1 LDREYQKIV
10 LIEKRVNEEEESMKK
25 EFLRSSWKHALLL
38 CSAAIVLTL
47 LVLMVPGSK
56 AQATVS
62 NPILVNNWS
71 PAGGATAEC
80 ATASSYTGVTYTGAT
95 KFDPPNSGTK
105 SPVTISVNETTKKF
119 SWSSNTQGISA
130 VIVKASTK
138 AYIYTY
144 SQATSGSGLIAPDEK
159 EISHITFC
167 WNVSC
172 PVGQVLSGGS
182 CVTACQWNSSIPS
195 TSPSCQPPTC
205 GYGTIWDGTA
215 CVWQCLFNP
224 AIPSTSPACHPACYP
239 GTVWDG
245 TTCVWQCLFNPAIPS
260 TSPDCHPSCPT
271 GQTWNGTT
279 CVIDSCPVD
288 QLLIGGECVDACE
301 FDATIP
307 ASSGDCH
314 APCAD
319 NEIWDGTACVIDSC
333 PVDQLLIGGECVD
346 ACEFD
351 ATIPASSG
359 DCHAPCATNE
369 TWNGTACVIDSCPVG
384 QLLIEGECVD
394 ACEFNAAIP
403 ASSADCHEACAEGE
417 TWNGESCVPNSCPT
431 GEVLIN
437 DVCVT
442 ACASN
447 PSLAADDPGCALP
460 PPPPPVIVL
469 SGLSVVLDPF
479 CSVDGQ
485 MQWTV
490 ENPNSVTVYVTD
502 WTVDGAHMGPLF
514 ATPGSTR
521 LTATVL
527 GTHTVTLYYDDGK
540 TASLTDSLSACPLTI
555 PVTGTG
561 GLLIPVTGADLSAKI
576 YLGLLCAGL
585 SLTGIALLR
594 KQLLKRLT
602 H

>member
-1 LDREYQKIV
+1 
-10 LIEKRVNEEEESMKK
+10 MKK

-47 LVLMVPGSK
+47 LVLSLPNRTV
-56 AQATVS
+56 QATYGPVPYYVDS
-62 NPILVNNWS
+62 WS
-71 PAGGATAEC
+71 PAGGAQAEC
-80 ATASSYTGVTYTGAT
+80 NAASAYTGVSYNGALKIDGTSNGVNNGTYGSGAI
-95 KFDPPNSGTK
+95 
-105 SPVTISVNETTKKF
+105 TIYGNYGWGF
-119 SWSSNTQGISA
+119 SWTSTPSIGA
-130 VIVKASTK
+130 VIVKAATH
-138 AYIYTY
+138 AYIFPY
-144 SQATSGSGLIAPDEK
+144 SPAATAGYYLYAPEYK
-159 EISHITFC
+159 TVSHATFC

-182 CVTACQWNSSIPS
+182 CVTACVYDSS
-195 TSPSCQPPTC
+195 
-205 GYGTIWDGTA
+205 
-215 CVWQCLFNP
+215 
-224 AIPSTSPACHPACYP
+224 
-239 GTVWDG
+239 
-245 TTCVWQCLFNPAIPS
+245 
-260 TSPDCHPSCPT
+260 
-271 GQTWNGTT
+271 
-279 CVIDSCPVD
+279 
-288 QLLIGGECVDACE
+288 
-301 FDATIP
+301 IP
-307 ASSGDCH
+307 ASS
-314 APCAD
+314 P
-319 NEIWDGTACVIDSC
+319 S
-333 PVDQLLIGGECVD
+333 
-346 ACEFD
+346 
-351 ATIPASSG
+351 
-359 DCHAPCATNE
+359 CHAPCATNE
-369 TWNGTACVIDSCPVG
+369 TWNGTACVITSCPTGQVLINGACLTACPFNSAIAATNPACPSACPFNSAIAATNPACPSACPFNSAIASTDPACPSACEYDASIPSTSPDCHEACAVNETWDGESCVPNSCPTGQVLVGSTCVTACPFNGDIAATDPACPSACEYDASIPSTSPDCHVPCADNETWNGTACVIVSCPVG

-403 ASSADCHEACAEGE
+403 ASSADCHEGCAVNE

-442 ACASN
+442 ACATN
-447 PSLAADDPGCALP
+447 PSLAADDPGCTLP
-460 PPPPPVIVL
+460 PPVKVL

>member
-1 LDREYQKIV
+1 
-10 LIEKRVNEEEESMKK
+10 MKK

-71 PAGGATAEC
+71 PAGGASAEC
-80 ATASSYTGVTYTGAT
+80 AAASGYTGVTYTGAT
-95 KFDPPNSGTK
+95 KFDPPNSGTQ
-105 SPVTISVNETTKKF
+105 SPVTISVNGTKKNF
-119 SWSSNTQGISA
+119 SWSSSTQGISA

-144 SQATSGSGLIAPDEK
+144 SQATSGSGLTAPEEK
-159 EISHITFC
+159 QISHITFC
-167 WNVSC
+167 WVAC
-172 PVGQVLSGGS
+172 PAGKVFSNGS
-182 CVTACQWNSSIPS
+182 CVTACQWNSSIPAS
-195 TSPSCQPPTC
+195 SSDCHPSCSSNK
-205 GYGTIWDGTA
+205 IWDGSN
-215 CVWQCLFNP
+215 CVAKCQWNSS
-224 AIPSTSPACHPACYP
+224 IPSTSPACQPACP
-239 GTVWDG
+239 SGTVWDNG
-245 TTCVWQCLFNPAIPS
+245 FCVWQCSFNPSLPWYSPDCHTSCPAGQTWNGSACVITSCPVGQVLINGACLTACPFNSAIAEIDQNCPSACEYDASIPS
-260 TSPDCHPSCPT
+260 TSPDCHEACADNE
-271 GQTWNGTT
+271 TWNGSA
-279 CVIDSCPVD
+279 CVITSCPVD

-301 FDATIP
+301 YDASIP

-319 NEIWDGTACVIDSC
+319 
-333 PVDQLLIGGECVD
+333 
-346 ACEFD
+346 
-351 ATIPASSG
+351 
-359 DCHAPCATNE
+359 NE

-403 ASSADCHEACAEGE
+403 ASSADCHEACAVDE

-469 SGLSVVLDPF
+469 SGLSVTLDPF
-479 CSVDGQ
+479 CNVDGQ

-490 ENPNSVTVYVTD
+490 ENPNSVTVYVSD
-502 WTVDGAHMGPLF
+502 WTVDGAHMGALY
-514 ATPGSTR
+514 AAPGSTR
-521 LTATVL
+521 LTATAL

-540 TASLTDSLSACPLTI
+540 TASLTDTLDACPLTI